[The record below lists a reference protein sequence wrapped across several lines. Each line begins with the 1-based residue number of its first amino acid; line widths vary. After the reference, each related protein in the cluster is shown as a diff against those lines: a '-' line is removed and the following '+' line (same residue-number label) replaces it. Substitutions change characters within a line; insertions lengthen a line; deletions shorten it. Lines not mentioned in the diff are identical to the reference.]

1 MSGENAST
9 GETAGNYLEKITPK
23 DLVMFSPATRKIIAK
38 VKIKSIQKK
47 YYDFF

>member
-9 GETAGNYLEKITPK
+9 GETAGNYIEKITPK

-38 VKIKSIQKK
+38 VKIKKIQKK
-47 YYDFF
+47 TLLFF